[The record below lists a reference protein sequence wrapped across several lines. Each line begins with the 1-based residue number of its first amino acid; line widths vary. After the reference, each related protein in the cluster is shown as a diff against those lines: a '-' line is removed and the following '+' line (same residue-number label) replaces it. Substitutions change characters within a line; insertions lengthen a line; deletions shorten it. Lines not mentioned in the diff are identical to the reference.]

1 MRTINESGLL
11 FSFDLLL
18 AFFIMC
24 TMLYLMLL
32 NLDFIAG
39 RNADALEEFSFY
51 QNAFSFAD
59 SSVKDSF
66 AFYDGEK
73 HRVLDNVLDYGLLK
87 KGDIQK
93 MKNEKFLTK
102 EISLEYA
109 GGARETIVGSSE
121 ENKNDCSAIER
132 LVRIRENSIDEMAKI
147 SFLLCGAGK

>member
-24 TMLYLMLL
+24 AMLYFMLM
-32 NLDFIAG
+32 NMDFIAG
-39 RNADALEEFSFY
+39 RNADALGEFSFY

-66 AFYDGEK
+66 AFYDGKK
-73 HRVLDNVLDYGLLK
+73 HRVLDNVLDYGLLR
-87 KGDIQK
+87 DADAQK
-93 MKNEKFLTK
+93 PGNGKFLIR
-102 EISLEYA
+102 EIALEYA
-109 GGARETIVGSSE
+109 GGKRETIAGSPE
-121 ENKNDCSAIER
+121 ENKNNCSAVER
-132 LVRIRENSIDEMAKI
+132 LVRVRKDFEEEEAKI